1 LTENFESLVLT
12 GIIHPMAFPATGKG
26 DGPVLETLTQIAHD
40 DFFTA
45 VEVRRAATPEILE
58 GVRKLLSE
66 AMMEVIVAGQ
76 PPLLGAKLDLNAL
89 DDSARQAAVAD
100 VRLSID
106 EAYALG
112 APIVAVLSGP
122 DPGDADREAALMAL
136 TRSLVEL
143 AEYSTSRAGGKRP
156 VYISLETFDRAIDKR
171 CLIGPTSLAAE
182 LMDRVK
188 QSVSNVGLT
197 VDLSHLPLLGE
208 TADEM
213 LEGAAPH
220 LIHVHIGNAYIDQT
234 DDPAYGDQHPR
245 FGYPGSLNGVTAV
258 TRFLRVL
265 KRIGY
270 FGAKVPTRKPVI
282 SFEIKPVPGESS
294 EAIIAGAKRVFKEAW
309 YAA

>member
-1 LTENFESLVLT
+1 MTESFENLVLT

-26 DGPVLETLTQIAHD
+26 DGPVLETLAQIAYD

-45 VEVRRAATPEILE
+45 VEVRRAASPDILE
-58 GVRKLLSE
+58 GERRLLSE

-76 PPLLGAKLDLNAL
+76 PPLLGAKLNLNAL

-122 DPGDADREAALMAL
+122 DPGDADREAAMAAL

-143 AEYSTSRAGGKRP
+143 AEYSTSRAAGKKP
-156 VYISLETFDRAIDKR
+156 VFVSLETFDRAIDKR

-182 LMDRVK
+182 LMGRVK
-188 QSVSNVGLT
+188 QSVANVGLT

-213 LEGAAPH
+213 LETAAPH

-270 FGAKVPTRKPVI
+270 FEAKAPTRKPVI